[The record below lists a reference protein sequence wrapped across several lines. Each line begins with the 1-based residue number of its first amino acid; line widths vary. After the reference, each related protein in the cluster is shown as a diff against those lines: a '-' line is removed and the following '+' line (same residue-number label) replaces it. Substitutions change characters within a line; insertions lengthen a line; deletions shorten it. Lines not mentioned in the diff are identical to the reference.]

1 MDRNE
6 IQNVYPLSPMQE
18 GMLFYSLL
26 QEDPGMYC
34 LQLSLTIEGDLNLD
48 AVQRSF
54 DALLQKHD
62 ILRTI
67 FVHEKLQK
75 PRQIVLKE
83 RTAKVVFENLLDL
96 SPEQR
101 KERWEAYEREDRSKG
116 FDLAK
121 DVLFRV
127 AVFRTGER
135 NWRMLFTHH
144 HIILDG
150 WCFQI
155 VMRDF
160 FDIYATLLGGGALSG
175 EASPPYSSYIQWL
188 DKQDRKEAVQY
199 WRKRLEGYEQPSA
212 VPALRAGKGGTYE
225 KADYVQPLGEELQH
239 SLTRLARTCQAT
251 LNSVMQAAWAI
262 VLHRYNQADDVV
274 FGAVVSGRP
283 PEIEGIERM
292 VGLFI
297 NTVPVRVRLR
307 KEETFSALVQKVQRD
322 MAEAEKYMY
331 VSLADVQ
338 EQSPLKHRL
347 LDHIVAYQNYPAQA
361 ADPEEEAAL
370 LKFTITGMHSHEQTN
385 YDFNLTIAP
394 DEGLFMI
401 NYNAARYEPEEI
413 QAIAG
418 HYMAVL
424 RQAAAGPALP
434 IEAMELAD
442 GEERRLLLELAVLA
456 GHGRPA
462 AHTLDIYF
470 ERQAAA
476 RPEHAA
482 LIEGGTSMTYG
493 ELNSRANRLARRL
506 RLKGVRPN
514 AVVGMMTGRSAE
526 MIVGIL
532 AVLKAGGAYLPI
544 DPAYPGERIAYML
557 ADSGAA
563 LLLADRTSANSRVLA
578 EFAGEVIQIEEETAL
593 ESDDSNLDR
602 LASPTDPAYIIYTSG
617 STGQPKGILTAH
629 RNIERVVIDPGYINI
644 TPDDRILQLSNYAFD
659 GSIFDIFGA
668 LLNGASLVLV
678 PKEFMLD
685 MGQLS
690 AYISGQKITM
700 FFTTTA
706 LFNTLVEVNAP
717 ALRGLRHVLFG
728 GEQVTMSYVEKAF
741 QVMGPGKI
749 IHVYGPTESTVFA
762 TFYAVDRLASDS
774 RMLPIGRPLRN
785 TGALVLNEYGRLQPI
800 GIPGELCI
808 TGEGLAAG
816 YVNRPELSADRF
828 VPCPYL
834 DGERMYKTGDL
845 VRLLP
850 DGNLEYMGRIDHQ
863 VKIRGFRIEPD
874 EIAHKLLLHKSVKEA
889 LVLPYQDEAGHSS
902 LCAYLVPDG
911 EWSRADI
918 RAHLSRALPDYMI
931 PSCFV
936 EMERFPLTPN
946 GKIDRRLL
954 PEPDAVMRTVAE
966 YEAPLTEA
974 EQKLAG
980 LWQQVL
986 GVERV
991 GRHDHFF
998 ELGGHSLKAT
1008 MLIARTAKLFETPLP
1023 LQEVFARPVLRDMAA
1038 LLERTPR
1045 QRYETIRPAEPR
1057 ELYPASLAQKRIY
1070 VASQLDGADLSYNM
1084 PLLLRAPY
1092 PLDRQRVERSLEAL
1106 AARHESLRTCV
1117 ARDGEELFLKVL
1129 PRVTVP
1135 LACEAV
1141 AEEEVREIAAG
1152 WIRPFDVRE
1161 APLLRAGL
1169 IDTGNGDSILF
1180 LDMHHIISDGVSL
1193 DILLRE
1199 FAQLYADPHAP
1210 LDPLPVQHKD
1220 FAVWQREQMN
1230 TEPMRKLGRYW
1241 LETFA
1246 GDIPVLQL
1254 PADFPRPSVQQFVG
1268 DTVEYELSKEMTE
1281 QLKRQAAE
1289 NGTTLFLMLLAMY
1302 NLLLHKYTGQED
1314 LVVSTPVTD
1323 RPFAELEGV
1332 VGMFV
1337 NTVPLR
1343 SFPQPDKTFGSFLE
1357 EVQRTVIQAY
1367 ENQAYPAEQLFER
1380 LNLRRDVSRTPLFE
1394 TIFTLQNV
1402 IESAEASGMPG
1413 WTPVEMDHHAIQF
1426 DLAVEAIEYDGT
1438 LVLRFEYSTSL
1449 FARET
1454 IERMAVHFEQL
1465 VRTALE
1471 RPQARIA
1478 DIEIV
1483 TDAEKAQLLGSFAG
1497 AEARPLRY
1505 RTLVEQF
1512 EAQAEKTP
1520 DERAAVFRD
1529 EAMTYRELNRR
1540 ANRLAHGLRAK
1551 GVGPD
1556 DRVGLMTAPSFGTL
1570 VGIVGILKA
1579 GGAYVPIDP
1588 DYPAERIGG
1597 MLEDSGAR
1605 LLVTQRGLQEGAA
1618 RFPGEVLL
1626 LEDMEAADAVAA
1638 RASGKESGADEA
1650 VRGTCGDGGGSL
1662 SELGNPEPVNGP
1674 DDMAYVIYTSG
1685 STGTPKGVMIE
1696 HRSVLHLADWFGR
1709 LYGLGPGQNVLHMTS
1724 SSFDVSVEETLVSLL
1739 HGATVVIAEKPH
1751 ILVREQFIP
1760 FLNKHQIDLAQ
1771 FVPATLQ
1778 ELLADQP
1785 EQAPSL
1791 RAVLCGGERL
1801 DPVIAEKVLAQGYR
1815 LYNHYGPTEATVDAT
1830 RYECVLGGKAL
1841 LGRPVEGTEVLVLD
1855 SHGKLAPI
1863 GVPGELCIAGT
1874 GLARGYLNRAELNAE
1889 KFVPHPYKP
1898 GERMYRSGDE
1908 VRWLLDGNL
1917 EYLGRLD
1924 QQVKVRGYRI
1934 EPGEVSHRL
1943 LQHPAVREALVTAER
1958 EEGGHACL
1966 CAYLVTERECTV
1978 SELRAHLA
1986 NSMPE
1991 YMIPSYFVKVEQFP
2005 LLPSGKINV
2014 KALPAPDLTEAGAE
2028 YAAPRNFIEE
2038 TLAAIWQEVLG
2049 AERVGIYDHFFEL
2062 GGHSLKVRLL
2072 TARIEKKLQVDI
2084 PLKEVFARPV
2094 LEQLAAYV
2102 EEAQRQERLKITPA
2116 GPREHY
2122 PASSAQQRMYAVSHL
2137 REARLSY
2144 NMPMAFRLEERLEL
2158 STAERAMQLLAD
2170 RHESLRTSFHMNGE
2184 ELVQR
2189 IAPHVRIPVH
2199 YWECGDESEAD
2210 QLLSN
2215 WIRPFDLRQAPL
2227 FRAGLIRMRN
2237 GGDLLLLDMH
2247 HMISDGISIDI
2258 LLEEFALICANR
2270 QEQLL
2275 PLAVQYKD
2283 FAVWQRERS
2292 NPEQMA
2298 EHERFWLD
2306 SFAGD
2311 IPVLQL
2317 PADRPRPPLQQF
2329 EGEVITAELPAGLTA
2344 SIKRFSA
2351 SCGATVFMTLLAAYN
2366 VLLSKY
2372 SGQEDIVIGTPVSGR
2387 PQAELDQ
2394 VVGMF
2399 VDMLPIRS
2407 RPQADLTFRSFVEE
2421 VKEGVLLALEHQ
2433 EYPVHEWFDKL
2444 AVQRDASRNPL
2455 FDTVFSFAAEGKA
2468 SSFAGT
2474 PAVLEW
2480 KVSKFDLTLE
2490 AVEEEDEIHLHFEY
2504 STSLFDRET
2513 IERMALRFIQLVSA
2527 MVEFPG
2533 RKLDAEMMDEA
2544 ERAELDSFNQTRTEY
2559 PAGRT
2564 IQELFE
2570 EQAVRAPEQKAAV
2583 CGDLFLTYRELNGK
2597 ANRLARV
2604 LRSKGVAP
2612 DQPVGLKA
2620 GHSLEMLIG
2629 ILGIMKAGGAYVPID
2644 PGYPAERIRHM
2655 LNDSGARILLAESG
2669 EGGEGACE
2677 TIGLKPFLQ
2686 HEGES
2691 SNPEAASGP
2700 EHLAY
2705 IVYTSGST
2713 GVPKGVMI
2721 EQRSLVNL
2729 VYWHNRTFA
2738 ITSKDRSAKF
2748 AGVGFDASVWEVFPY
2763 LIAGSTIHLIED
2775 RIRKNIYL
2783 LSEYLETH
2791 RISVCFLPTALC
2803 EQFIRLEN
2811 RSLRLLLTGGEK
2823 MHTAPEHTAYTLV
2836 NNYGPTEN
2844 TVVTTSIEIRDKSQR
2859 IPIGR
2864 PIDNCQVYIM
2874 DRHMRPQPIGIPGE
2888 IWIAGAGL
2896 ARGYRNL
2903 PELTAERFV
2912 AHPFAPGAKIYR
2924 SGDIGRWLPDGTL
2937 EFLGRQDNQVKVR
2950 GHRIEPGEITRQLM
2964 RMPAIREATV
2974 VAREDGQ
2981 RQTYLCAY
2989 FSASQPMD
2997 IPKLRSALADV
3008 LPEYCIPAFLVQ
3020 VKELPVTANG
3030 KIDHQALPEPYEF
3043 LSGSAPFAAPQNA
3056 VERELRDIWS
3066 AVLDIPSDS
3075 ISVSDSF
3082 FELGGNS
3089 INILK
3094 LLSMSVSKQW
3104 NVSIQDYF
3112 ELKTIENIARKIM
3125 EPARTISID
3134 SPEVRIDLK
3143 QMARKRRPLPL
3154 TAGSRVLLTGATGF
3168 LGIHLLDDMLE
3179 QTESVICCLVR
3190 GSDQAAAEARLL
3202 EAVGYYHPD
3211 KFSRYVAALGERI
3224 LVINGDITRERMGL
3238 TPSQYAKL
3246 EHGIDQIVHAAAMTK
3261 HFGDYREFEQFNIG
3275 GTETVLRLAA
3285 AGKRLHYISTMSV
3298 SGNVAQGEGEV
3309 LFREADYFVGQEFTN
3324 NVYVKSKFLAEGL
3337 VLDAIREERVDASV
3351 YRVGMI
3357 TGRQADGLV
3366 QSNLADNAFTNTLET
3381 IFRLGAVSEDIHKEQ
3396 SDFSPVDMCS
3406 AAIMALMQSSS
3417 EQPGIPVYHIYNPHK
3432 ITISQ
3437 FFRLA
3442 GIEIE
3447 VMVNERYEEW
3457 IASVSDDRERFE
3469 DLTGFMYYNVDL
3481 REEYQALV
3489 RTDSAYTQAC
3499 LEESGFTWPPPAEA
3513 YVRKLIEQMKNKGYF
3528 MPRQKEGAVF

>member
-34 LQLSLTIEGDLNLD
+34 LQLSLTIDGDLNLD
-48 AVQRSF
+48 VVQRSF
-54 DALLQKHD
+54 DALMHKHD

-83 RTAKVVFENLLDL
+83 RTAQVVFENLLDL

-101 KERWEAYEREDRSKG
+101 QERWEAYEREDRSRG

-121 DVLFRV
+121 DVLFRL

-135 NWRMLFTHH
+135 SWRMLFTHH

-150 WCFQI
+150 WCFHI

-160 FDIYATLLGGGALSG
+160 FDIYAALLGNGMCSG
-175 EASPPYSSYIQWL
+175 EPSPPYSSYIQWL
-188 DKQDRKEAVQY
+188 DKQDRDEALQY
-199 WRKRLEGYEQPSA
+199 WRKRLEGYEQPST
-212 VPALRAGKGGTYE
+212 VPARHAAKGGTYE

-239 SLTRLARTCQAT
+239 SLTRLAQTCQVT
-251 LNSVMQAAWAI
+251 LNTVMQAAWAI

-307 KEETFSALVQKVQRD
+307 KEEAFSSLVQRVQRD
-322 MAEAEKYMY
+322 TVEAEKYMY
-331 VSLADVQ
+331 LSLADVQ

-347 LDHIVAYQNYPAQA
+347 LDHIIAYQNYPAQA
-361 ADPEEEAAL
+361 SDPEEEAAL

-394 DEGLFMI
+394 EEGLFMI
-401 NYNAARYEPEEI
+401 NYNAALYGPGPEEI
-413 QAIAG
+413 QAIAR

-424 RQAAAGPALP
+424 RQAAADPALP

-442 GEERRLLLELAVLA
+442 GEERRLLLELAALE
-456 GHGRPA
+456 GHGRLA
-462 AHTLDIYF
+462 QHTLDEYF

-514 AVVGMMTGRSAE
+514 VVVGMMTGRSAD

-557 ADSGAA
+557 ADSAAA
-563 LLLADRTSANSRVLA
+563 LLLIDRASAGSRAAAD
-578 EFAGEVIQIEEETAL
+578 FAGEVIQIEEETAL
-593 ESDDSNLDR
+593 ECDDSNLER
-602 LASPTDPAYIIYTSG
+602 LAAPSDLAYIIYTSG

-629 RNIERVVIDPGYINI
+629 RNVERVVIDPGYIDI

-678 PKEFMLD
+678 PKELMLD
-685 MGQLS
+685 MEQLS
-690 AYISGQKITM
+690 AYISAQKITM

-706 LFNTLVEVNAP
+706 LFNTLVEVNAH
-717 ALRGLRHVLFG
+717 ALRGLRHVLVG
-728 GEQVTMSYVEKAF
+728 GEQVTMSYVDKAF

-774 RMLPIGRPLRN
+774 RTLPIGSPLRN

-808 TGEGLAAG
+808 TGEGLASG
-816 YVNRPELSADRF
+816 YVNRPELTADRF

-845 VRLLP
+845 VRWLP
-850 DGNLEYMGRIDHQ
+850 DGKLEYMGRIDHQ

-874 EIAHKLLLHKSVKEA
+874 EIAHKLLLHKAVKEA
-889 LVLPYQDEAGHSS
+889 LVIPYKDEAGHAS
-902 LCAYLVPDG
+902 LCAYLVPEG

-936 EMERFPLTPN
+936 EMDRFPLTPN

-954 PEPDAVMRTVAE
+954 PEPDAAMRAAAE

-980 LWQQVL
+980 LWQQLL

-1008 MLIARTAKLFETPLP
+1008 MLIARTAKLFEAPLP

-1038 LLERTPR
+1038 LLDRTPR
-1045 QRYETIRPAEPR
+1045 QRYETIRPAELR
-1057 ELYPASLAQKRIY
+1057 ELYPASPAQKRIY
-1070 VASQLDGADLSYNM
+1070 VATQLDGADLSYNM
-1084 PLLLRAPY
+1084 PLLLRTPY
-1092 PLDRQRVERSLEAL
+1092 PLDRQRIERSLEAL
-1106 AARHESLRTCV
+1106 AARHESLRTCIV
-1117 ARDGEELFLKVL
+1117 RDGEELFLRVL

-1135 LACEAV
+1135 LACQTA
-1141 AEEEVREIAAG
+1141 AEEEVRQIAAG
-1152 WIRPFDVRE
+1152 WIRPFDLRE

-1169 IDTGNGDSILF
+1169 IETGSGDSFLF

-1199 FAQLYADPHAP
+1199 FAQLYDDPHAP
-1210 LDPLPVQHKD
+1210 LVQLPVQYKD
-1220 FAVWQREQMN
+1220 FAVWQHEQME
-1230 TEPMRKLGRYW
+1230 TEPMRKQERYW
-1241 LETFA
+1241 LDRFA
-1246 GDIPVLQL
+1246 GNLPVLQL
-1254 PADFPRPSVQQFVG
+1254 PTDFPRPSVQQFVG
-1268 DTVEYELSKEMTE
+1268 DTVEYALSRDMTE
-1281 QLKRQAAE
+1281 QLKRRAAE
-1289 NGTTLFLMLLAMY
+1289 NGTTLFLLLLAMY

-1314 LVVSTPVTD
+1314 LVVGTPVTD

-1332 VGMFV
+1332 VGLFV
-1337 NTVPLR
+1337 NTVPVR
-1343 SFPQPDKTFGSFLE
+1343 SFPQPGMTFGAFLE
-1357 EVQRTVIQAY
+1357 EMQRTVIEAY
-1367 ENQAYPAEQLFER
+1367 ENQAYPADQLAES
-1380 LNLRRDVSRTPLFE
+1380 LNLRRDVSRSPLFE
-1394 TIFTLQNV
+1394 TIFALQNV
-1402 IESAEASGMPG
+1402 IEDAGASGTMD
-1413 WTPVEMDHHAIQF
+1413 WTPVEMDLHAVQF
-1426 DLAVEAIEYDGT
+1426 DLAVEAAEYDGA

-1449 FARET
+1449 FGRTT
-1454 IERMAVHFEQL
+1454 IERMAAHFEQI

-1471 RPQARIA
+1471 RPEARIA

-1497 AEARPLRY
+1497 TAARPLPY
-1505 RTLVEQF
+1505 RTLAEQF

-1529 EAMTYRELNRR
+1529 DIMTYRELNSR
-1540 ANRLAHGLRAK
+1540 ANRLAHALRAK

-1556 DRVGLMTAPSFGTL
+1556 DRVGLMTVPSFGTL
-1570 VGIVGILKA
+1570 IGIVGILKA

-1605 LLVTQRGLQEGAA
+1605 LLVTQQGLQEGAA
-1618 RFPGEVLL
+1618 SFAGEVFL
-1626 LEDMEAADAVAA
+1626 LEDVADAAA
-1638 RASGKESGADEA
+1638 EALRESCRHG
-1650 VRGTCGDGGGSL
+1650 GDPL
-1662 SELGNPEPVNGP
+1662 SETGNPEPVNGP
-1674 DDMAYVIYTSG
+1674 DDLAYVIYTSG

-1709 LYGLGPGQNVLHMTS
+1709 LYGLAPGQNVLHMTS

-1751 ILVREQFIP
+1751 ILMREQFIP
-1760 FLNKHQIDLAQ
+1760 FLNKHQIHLAQ

-1778 ELLADQP
+1778 ELLADQA

-1801 DPVIAEKVLAQGYR
+1801 DPVVAEKVLAQGYR

-1830 RYECVLGGKAL
+1830 RYACVPGGKAL
-1841 LGRPVEGTEVLVLD
+1841 LGRPVEGTEILVLD
-1855 SHGKLAPI
+1855 RHGKLAPI

-1874 GLARGYLNRAELNAE
+1874 GLARGYLNRPELTAE

-1908 VRWLLDGNL
+1908 ARWLPDGNL

-1934 EPGEVSHRL
+1934 EPGEVSHQL

-1958 EEGGHACL
+1958 EEGGHAYL

-1978 SELRAHLA
+1978 SDLRAHLSR
-1986 NSMPE
+1986 SMPE

-2005 LLPSGKINV
+2005 LLPNGKIDV
-2014 KALPAPDLTEAGAE
+2014 RALPAPDLADAGAE
-2028 YAAPRNFIEE
+2028 YAAPRSFIEE

-2049 AERVGIYDHFFEL
+2049 AERVGVYDHFFEL

-2072 TARIEKKLQVDI
+2072 TARIEKELQVDI

-2094 LEQLAAYV
+2094 LEHLAAYV
-2102 EEAQRQERLKITPA
+2102 QEAQRHKLLEITPA

-2122 PASSAQQRMYAVSHL
+2122 PATSAQQRMYAVSHL

-2144 NMPMAFRLEERLEL
+2144 NMPMAFRMKERLEL
-2158 STAERAMQLLAD
+2158 SKVESAVQLLAD
-2170 RHESLRTSFHMNGE
+2170 RHESLRTSFHMIGE

-2199 YWECGDESEAD
+2199 YWECQDESEAE
-2210 QLLSN
+2210 QLLAS
-2215 WIRPFDLRQAPL
+2215 WIRPFDLGQAPL
-2227 FRAGLIRMRN
+2227 FRAGLIHMRS

-2247 HMISDGISIDI
+2247 HMISDGRSIDI
-2258 LLEEFALICANR
+2258 LLEEFALICADQ

-2275 PLAVQYKD
+2275 PLPVQYKD
-2283 FAVWQRERS
+2283 FAVWQHERM

-2329 EGEVITAELPAGLTA
+2329 EGEVVTAEVPPELTA
-2344 SIKRFSA
+2344 SIKRLSA
-2351 SCGATVFMTLLAAYN
+2351 ACGATVFMTLLAAYN

-2387 PQAELDQ
+2387 PQAELEQ

-2407 RPQADLTFRSFVEE
+2407 RPQADQTFRSFVED
-2421 VKEGVLLALEHQ
+2421 VKDRVLLALEHQ
-2433 EYPVHEWFDKL
+2433 EYPLHEWFDKL
-2444 AVQRDASRNPL
+2444 ALQRDGSRNPL
-2455 FDTVFSFAAEGKA
+2455 FDTVFSFAAGGGA

-2474 PAVLEW
+2474 PAALEW

-2490 AVEEEDEIHLHFEY
+2490 AVEEKDAIHLHFEY
-2504 STSLFDRET
+2504 SASLFDHET
-2513 IERMALRFIQLVSA
+2513 IERMARHFIQLVSV
-2527 MVEFPG
+2527 MVEFPD
-2533 RKLDAEMMDEA
+2533 RKLADAEMISEE
-2544 ERAELDSFNQTRTEY
+2544 ERAQLDSFNRTWTEY

-2564 IQELFE
+2564 IPELFE
-2570 EQAVRAPEQKAAV
+2570 EQADRAPEQTAAV
-2583 CGDLFLTYRELNGK
+2583 FGDCFLTYRELNNK

-2604 LRSKGVAP
+2604 LRSKGVVP

-2620 GHSLEMLIG
+2620 GPSLEMLIG

-2644 PGYPAERIRHM
+2644 PSYPGERIRHM
-2655 LNDSGARILLAESG
+2655 LNDSGARILLTEAG
-2669 EGGEGACE
+2669 EDGGSPCE
-2677 TIGLKPFLQ
+2677 TIVLTPFLQ

-2729 VYWHNRTFA
+2729 VYWHNRTFQ
-2738 ITSKDRSAKF
+2738 ITSSDRSAKF
-2748 AGVGFDASVWEVFPY
+2748 AGVGFDASVWEIFPY
-2763 LIAGSTIHLIED
+2763 LIAGSAIHLIDEG
-2775 RIRKNIYL
+2775 IRKNIYL
-2783 LSEYLETH
+2783 LNEYLETH
-2791 RISVCFLPTALC
+2791 NISVCFLPTALC

-2823 MHTAPEHTAYTLV
+2823 MHSAPEHTAYTLV

-2844 TVVTTSIEIRDKSQR
+2844 TVVTTSVEIRDKSER
-2859 IPIGR
+2859 IPIGK
-2864 PIDNCQVYIM
+2864 PIHNCQVYIM

-2888 IWIAGAGL
+2888 ICIAGAGL
-2896 ARGYRNL
+2896 ARGYMNL

-2912 AHPFAPGAKIYR
+2912 AHPSAPGAKMYR
-2924 SGDIGRWLPDGTL
+2924 TGDIGRWLPDGTV

-2964 RMPAIREATV
+2964 RIPVIREATV

-2989 FSASQPMD
+2989 FSAAQPMD
-2997 IPKLRSALADV
+2997 IPKLRSTLADV

-3020 VKELPVTANG
+3020 VKEIPVTANG

-3043 LSGSAPFAAPQNA
+3043 LSGSAPFAAPHNA

-3066 AVLDIPSDS
+3066 AVLDIPADS
-3075 ISVSDSF
+3075 ISVRDSF

-3125 EPARTISID
+3125 EPSRTISLD
-3134 SPEVRIDLK
+3134 APEFRIDLK
-3143 QMARKRRPLPL
+3143 QMAKKRRPLPL

-3211 KFSRYVAALGERI
+3211 KFSRYAAALGERI
-3224 LVINGDITRERMGL
+3224 FVINGDITLERMGL
-3238 TPSQYAKL
+3238 TPSEYADL
-3246 EHGIDQIVHAAAMTK
+3246 EQGIDQIVHAAAMTK

-3275 GTETVLRLAA
+3275 GTEAVLRLAA

-3298 SGNVAQGEGEV
+3298 SGHVAQGEGEV
-3309 LFREADYFVGQEFTN
+3309 IFREDDYFIGQEFTD

-3351 YRVGMI
+3351 YRVGLI

-3366 QSNLADNAFTNTLET
+3366 QSNIADNAFTNTLET

-3396 SDFSPVDMCS
+3396 IDFSPVDRCS
-3406 AAIMALMQSSS
+3406 AAILALIQSAS

-3432 ITISQ
+3432 MTIPQ

-3442 GIEIE
+3442 GIEIG
-3447 VMVNERYEEW
+3447 VMDNERYEEW

-3469 DLTGFMYYNVDL
+3469 DLMGFMYYNVEL

-3499 LEESGFTWPPPAEA
+3499 LEEGGFTWAPPAEA
-3513 YVRKLIEQMKNKGYF
+3513 YVRKLMQQLRNKGYF
-3528 MPRQKEGAVF
+3528 MPRQKEGAFS